1 MNAPSGLIR
10 GRVSLMAALL
20 MLAAGAPS
28 SSAQIAYNNTVFVH
42 GFASDGRIWYNNYSA
57 LGSVSPETY
66 LGRQIALRN
75 VLHPSLGEDK
85 TYNGH
90 LDTLQF
96 LLSQQ
101 SGSSVLVGH
110 SLGSIEARGDYV
122 LRGDAA
128 HVSAL
133 ILLAPPHQGTRLADN
148 AVVAAHFFT
157 DVQRRVDDGVRSAKI
172 IYFVGAL
179 AAAVTATVFH
189 VSPWVVNPLFA
200 GIAYMILQYKA
211 DSDLGL
217 DALYQLLAVPAVSDL
232 KTNSATIAALNNNL
246 SDAGLPRVN
255 IIATLPSYRNAA
267 ILVKASMAGQDPQA
281 TIDQRDNAVKSFKTC
296 KVVGYFLIVTS
307 YQASRCSAAA
317 KVLGRIDE
325 EWMGFVNGYDGAG
338 RARNVPF
345 DGIISNEL
353 SRYPTYTTLAFD
365 TQVLGPNHQNIYSRR
380 DGLDATVEGMRR
392 VQMVRAPLTATS
404 ISGPGSVNYQWT
416 RTWSVTPYWAT
427 PPYRYQWSGKLSGTN
442 SFVTGNI
449 ETSGYL
455 YADIWDATGQY
466 VRKTLYVTVT
476 TSCGGRV
483 AC

>member
-1 MNAPSGLIR
+1 
-10 GRVSLMAALL
+10 
-20 MLAAGAPS
+20 
-28 SSAQIAYNNTVFVH
+28 
-42 GFASDGRIWYNNYSA
+42 
-57 LGSVSPETY
+57 
-66 LGRQIALRN
+66 
-75 VLHPSLGEDK
+75 VLHPSLAQEQN
-85 TYNGH
+85 YAQH
-90 LDTLQF
+90 LDALQS
-96 LLSQQ
+96 LLNQQ
-101 SGSSVLVGH
+101 AGPSVLVGH

-148 AVVAAHFFT
+148 AVLAAHFFT
-157 DVQRRVDDGVRSAKI
+157 DVQRRVDDGVRSAKTVG
-172 IYFVGAL
+172 FVFLL
-179 AAAVTATVFH
+179 AAAVTATTFH

-200 GIAYMILQYKA
+200 SLAYMVLQYKA

-217 DALYQLLAVPAVSDL
+217 DALYQLLAVPAVADL
-232 KTNSATIAALNNNL
+232 MTNSSTIAALNSNL
-246 SDAGLPRVN
+246 SDAALPRVN
-255 IIATLPSYRNAA
+255 IIATLPSYRNAP
-267 ILVKASMAGQDPQA
+267 ILVKASMAGQDPQQ
-281 TIDQRDNAVKSFKTC
+281 TIDQRDAAVKSFKTC
-296 KVVGYFLIVTS
+296 KVVGYLMIVTS

-317 KVLGRIDE
+317 KVLGRVDE

-338 RARNVPF
+338 HPRNVPF

-353 SRYPTYTTLAFD
+353 SRYPTSTTLAFD

-416 RTWSVTPYWAT
+416 RTWSVTPYGAT
-427 PPYRYQWSGKLSGTN
+427 PPYRYQWSGKLSGTS

-455 YADIWDATGQY
+455 YVDIWDAAGLY
-466 VRKTLYVTVT
+466 VRKSLYVTVT